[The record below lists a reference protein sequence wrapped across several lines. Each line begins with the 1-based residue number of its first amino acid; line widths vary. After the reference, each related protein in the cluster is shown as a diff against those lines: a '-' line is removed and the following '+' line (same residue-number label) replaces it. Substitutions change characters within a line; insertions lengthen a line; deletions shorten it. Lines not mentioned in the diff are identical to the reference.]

1 MTAGLNENFYPYC
14 RRVCTHIHTRAQSNR
29 HAAPPPPPPLLLLL
43 LLLRQAMAASPLMRD
58 AVHTAMRPLSAPS
71 LSRPVSTAEV

>member
-29 HAAPPPPPPLLLLL
+29 HAAPPLLLLLL

>member
-1 MTAGLNENFYPYC
+1 MTACLNENFYPYC

-29 HAAPPPPPPLLLLL
+29 HAAPPLLLLL